1 MSRNILRK
9 LTLIL
14 FTILCQ
20 THSQIS
26 RNAAVS
32 SQNTEDPINLTDE
45 EKRLQAL
52 QYTTT
57 MFTPNR
63 WAKCLRSRKQDF
75 FFALK
80 YSNDIIHLQAPRQL
94 GPDHLR
100 LGPPVPAAEL
110 AGPRGEHQPRAGV
123 VQPATTLRLP
133 PLGRRGH
140 PRTALSVN
148 TTYRV
153 AGL

>member
-9 LTLIL
+9 LTVVLL
-14 FTILCQ
+14 TILCQ

-32 SQNTEDPINLTDE
+32 SQNTEDLQNLTDE

-63 WAKCLRSRKQDF
+63 
-75 FFALK
+75 
-80 YSNDIIHLQAPRQL
+80 
-94 GPDHLR
+94 
-100 LGPPVPAAEL
+100 
-110 AGPRGEHQPRAGV
+110 
-123 VQPATTLRLP
+123 
-133 PLGRRGH
+133 
-140 PRTALSVN
+140 
-148 TTYRV
+148 
-153 AGL
+153 